1 VPSYL
6 DFALLK
12 KVGSLELSS
21 LRFSAMPTRSEFQDR
36 IDVLDMIISI
46 LRDHEENLS
55 KLADHFDATCNDLSI
70 VEEKLTVLDQALER
84 LNGLNVKNVIGAVGL
99 KGPLVTIECKDW
111 LTFRGAS
118 QGALLAVFEVVD
130 ERFVMSS
137 VSDLFIFTYSESLP
151 QVEILMGDRIEKSL
165 KHDEDLETVSSESRE
180 RVYEEFLQPKM
191 VKRWLASELGVP
203 EKRVVEGRIL
213 H

>member
-1 VPSYL
+1 
-6 DFALLK
+6 
-12 KVGSLELSS
+12 
-21 LRFSAMPTRSEFQDR
+21 MPARSEFQDR

-55 KLADHFDATCNDLSI
+55 KLADRFDAICNDLSV
-70 VEEKLTVLDQALER
+70 VEEKITVLDQALER

-99 KGPLVTIECKDW
+99 KGPLIAIECKDW

-118 QGALLAVFEVVD
+118 QGALLVVFEVVD
-130 ERFVMSS
+130 ERFIMSS

-151 QVEILMGDRIEKSL
+151 QVEVLMGDRIEKSF
-165 KHDEDLETVSSESRE
+165 KQDKDLEIVSSESKE
-180 RVYEEFLQPKM
+180 CIYEETLQPKM
-191 VKRWLASELGVP
+191 IRRWLASELGVP